1 MKRILALLLC
11 IATLLTFAACG
22 NTGGQPIETTEEA
35 KPVDNFPYP
44 TINDKL
50 TWEKINSFPIKTQD
64 MTVQKMREACV
75 DFMRFSKTAMWIPNA
90 QITFVKNK
98 QGAEDQLQKGQIYAG
113 FPYLQYSTGNVY
125 RLMDY
130 MNEETGVVD
139 VTEFSKQPRLIGN
152 QCASS
157 TNFAWG
163 RVINSATAT
172 YTVNMT
178 HANGYLRIGPY
189 TYDDK
194 QVTFAQNTTKMIC
207 EQNGLDVMCESYAQL
222 HPADGVVNYI
232 TSGHVRMVAAEP
244 HVEYYNGKIDPVRSY
259 IIILDQGQ
267 SWQEYTNEAGDK
279 AQMKA
284 NVDKKLTFMD
294 LYADS
299 YIPFSFAEFL
309 GTKGVDKTE
318 CSVNLSGDSVEPAQL
333 FNAEVTANFGIS
345 DVYVSLK
352 NQDGKEV
359 YRLAVRATA
368 SNNKTLKITRNGTN
382 AATWGDYDKLSGE
395 YTAEVSAQLST
406 GERPVIYTGKVTIN
420 N

>member
-22 NTGGQPIETTEEA
+22 NTGDQPIETTEEA

-64 MTVQKMREACV
+64 MTVQEMREACV
-75 DFMRFSKTAMWIPNA
+75 AFMRFSKTAMWIPNA
-90 QITFVKNK
+90 TFNFVKNK
-98 QGAEDQLQKGQIYAG
+98 QGTEDQLVKGQIYAG

-139 VTEFSKQPRLIGN
+139 VTEFSKYPKLLGN
-152 QCASS
+152 QCASG
-157 TNFAWG
+157 TYYAWG
-163 RVINSATAT
+163 RVINSATAS

-178 HANGYLRIGPY
+178 QSNGYLRVGPY
-189 TYDDK
+189 TYNDNLVSFDHK
-194 QVTFAQNTTKMIC
+194 TTKEIC
-207 EQNGLDVMCESYAQL
+207 QENGMDVMCESYAQL
-222 HPADGVVNYI
+222 HPADGVVYYT
-232 TSGHVRMVAAEP
+232 TSGHVRMVAVEP
-244 HVEYYNGKIDPVRSY
+244 HVEYYNGKIDPARSY

-279 AQMKA
+279 AQVKA
-284 NVDKKLTFMD
+284 NVDKKLTFAD
-294 LYADS
+294 LYSNS
-299 YIPFSFAEFL
+299 YIPFTYAEFL

-318 CSVNLSGDSVEPAQL
+318 CSVNLSGESIDVVKL
-333 FNAEVTANFGIS
+333 FSSEVTANFGIC

-352 NQDGKEV
+352 NESGKEV
-359 YRLAVRATA
+359 YRVAVRATT
-368 SNNKTLKITRNGTN
+368 NNVRSLKITKNGTHC
-382 AATWGDYDKLSGE
+382 ATWGDYDKLNGE
-395 YTAEVSAQLST
+395 YAVEVSAQLST